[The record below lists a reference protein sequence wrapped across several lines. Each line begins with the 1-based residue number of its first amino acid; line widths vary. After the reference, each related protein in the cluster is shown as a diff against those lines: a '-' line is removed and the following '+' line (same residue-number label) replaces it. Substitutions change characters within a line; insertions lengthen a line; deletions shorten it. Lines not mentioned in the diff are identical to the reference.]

1 MLEAALAGLFG
12 LLIGSFLNVCIFRFP
27 RDLSVVRPRSFCPEC
42 YQLTVDQAEAGQKSL
57 KKEAQSDTIE
67 DEVAPLDEEA
77 AKAAAIAWYDNIPL
91 LSFFLLK
98 GRCRHCGKSIPARY
112 PIVEALTAALFFS
125 FVAALGP
132 TLPAFKFCL
141 LSALLVGMIFADLE
155 ELILPDEFTL
165 GGVVAG
171 LALSWAVPISDG
183 TALILF
189 SIGRWPYNVH
199 VISLVDAVLGAA
211 IPSGFLWLTG
221 ALYQKLRH
229 KDGLG
234 FGDVKM
240 VAAVGAFVGLHYT
253 LLTLIAGSLL
263 GSVIGLIYILATRK
277 DHTSYQLP
285 FGTFLGVAAIGV
297 SLFSQHVVA
306 WYAKLF

>member
-12 LLIGSFLNVCIFRFP
+12 LLIGSFLNVCIYRFP

-42 YQLTVDQAEAGQKSL
+42 YELARASP
-57 KKEAQSDTIE
+57 SDMSE
-67 DEVAPLDEEA
+67 NELPELDEEA
-77 AKAAAIAWYDNIPL
+77 AKTAAIAWYDNIPL

-112 PIVEALTAALFFS
+112 PIVEALTAVSFFS
-125 FVAALGP
+125 FVAVLGP
-132 TLPAFKFCL
+132 TLPALKFCL
-141 LSALLVGMIFADLE
+141 LSALLLGMIFADLE

-171 LALSWAVPISDG
+171 LALSLVIPLTDG
-183 TALILF
+183 TANILF
-189 SIGRWPYNVH
+189 AIA
-199 VISLVDAVLGAA
+199 SLRPNAHALSLAESVMGAA

-229 KDGLG
+229 KEGLG

-240 VAAVGAFVGLHYT
+240 VAAIGAFMGLHNT

-263 GSVIGLIYILATRK
+263 GSVFGLIYILATRK
-277 DHTSYQLP
+277 DHKSYPLP
-285 FGTFLGVAAIGV
+285 FGTFLGIGALGV
-297 SLFSQHVVA
+297 SLVDQKVIA
-306 WYAKLF
+306 WYARLF

>member
-1 MLEAALAGLFG
+1 MLEALLAGLFG

-42 YQLTVDQAEAGQKSL
+42 YDLTVQKGEAKS
-57 KKEAQSDTIE
+57 ETPE
-67 DEVAPLDEEA
+67 DEAEPLDEEA
-77 AKAAAIAWYDNIPL
+77 AKSAAIAWYDNIPL
-91 LSFFLLK
+91 LSFLLLK

-112 PIVEALTAALFFS
+112 PVVEALTAALFFS

-132 TLPAFKFCL
+132 TPAAFKFCL
-141 LSALLVGMIFADLE
+141 LSALLVGMVFADFE
-155 ELILPDEFTL
+155 ALILPDEFTL
-165 GGVVAG
+165 LGVVAG
-171 LALSWAVPISDG
+171 LALSWAVPVGDG
-183 TALILF
+183 TALMVF
-189 SIGRWPYNVH
+189 SIGRWHSNVH
-199 VISLVDAVLGAA
+199 TISLVDSLLGAT

-229 KDGLG
+229 RDGLG

-240 VAAVGAFVGLHYT
+240 VAAIGAFVGLHDT

-277 DHTSYQLP
+277 DHANYQLP

-297 SLFSQHVVA
+297 TLFSQHVIG